1 VVVELLLLFFFIT
14 DPLRTA
20 GREDMEHLR
29 LLVDG
34 FQARTLDER
43 TTGWPL
49 LEFNHALGAA
59 VLYVVIVVVLPRLL
73 HPAAGA
79 KQAAAK
85 GTASGDKAGAAGDL
99 RSIRLVYNAAMT
111 LINLYFVLE
120 MLYQASVTTWFGAI
134 TPGEQGLGVLPP
146 PRFIFLVF
154 LVFN

>member
-1 VVVELLLLFFFIT
+1 
-14 DPLRTA
+14 
-20 GREDMEHLR
+20 MEHLR
-29 LLVDG
+29 LLMDG

-73 HPAAGA
+73 HPAAG
-79 KQAAAK
+79 AK

-146 PRFIFLVF
+146 PFFRFHFSRFSLIHFF
-154 LVFN
+154 FAQFKI